1 MRQWPMQIPPIVE
14 GFVHKLNVTV
24 NQHSQLLYGGI
35 EVLSTDTRWQH
46 RQITRS
52 LVSRLD
58 ERSIGV
64 LFELSSDGVGVVGDT
79 NGDARGVLLLHK
91 YDALVHLEQATSC
104 SFNERMKRDR
114 MCMRGKPSMIW
125 VSIEAFSAFPTSTSE
140 SQGLWGSDTCSR
152 VCEPVSQ
159 MYMSV
164 MYICL
169 MLESM
174 SLTAS
179 QSSRMTSKVV
189 RGLRMI

>member
-1 MRQWPMQIPPIVE
+1 MQIPPIIK
-14 GFVHKLNVTV
+14 GFVHKLNVAV
-24 NQHSQLLYGGI
+24 NEISQFLYGGI

-79 NGDARGVLLLHK
+79 NGDARSVLLLHK
-91 YDALVHLEQATSC
+91 YDALVNLEQATSC

-125 VSIEAFSAFPTSTSE
+125 VSIEAFSAFPTSTLE

-152 VCEPVSQ
+152 VCESVGQ
-159 MYMSV
+159 RHMSV
-164 MYICL
+164 MYGCL
-169 MLESM
+169 MLERV

-179 QSSRMTSKVV
+179 CSSPMTQKVV